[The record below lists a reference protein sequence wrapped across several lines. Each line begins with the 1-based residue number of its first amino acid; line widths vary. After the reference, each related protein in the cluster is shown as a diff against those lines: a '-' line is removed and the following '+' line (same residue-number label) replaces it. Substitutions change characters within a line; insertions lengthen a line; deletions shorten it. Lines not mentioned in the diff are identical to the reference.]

1 MTKRALH
8 SALFTAIITNNRVFI
23 EELLALLLP
32 PEEFVR
38 LVLRTLKFEA
48 TVFTDAD
55 GNERRADAV
64 ISVMTRDGQRIIF
77 LIEHKSTQ
85 EKGLLGQMLNYQALL
100 DTHMADKVIVIVISN
115 AKGRWRMPMSFQGKF
130 ANSANAIGSNV
141 ALDFG
146 YLLFHMPDYNQEDI
160 IKIFPKSHPY
170 ILPLHCIR
178 DLTREKVAKFFRS
191 TLILEIE
198 ERKRLL
204 ELATDCFSKFNS
216 DYGISVLK
224 GIEVAAIKKPKD
236 RLMKE
241 IKIGREG
248 WLEEGILQGRQEGRQ
263 EGERAIE
270 AVALRMLEDGMSVA
284 AICRITKLSRSVVN
298 RLEQEGSKLENS
310 KKRSKAK
317 KRA

>member
-8 SALFTAIITNNRVFI
+8 NALFVAIITNNWVFI
-23 EELLALLLP
+23 EELLAFLLP
-32 PEEFVR
+32 PEEFVM
-38 LVLRTLKFEA
+38 LLLSTIKFEA

-64 ISVMTRDGQRIIF
+64 ISVKTKDGQRIIF
-77 LIEHKSTQ
+77 LIEHKSKQ
-85 EKGLLGQMLNYQALL
+85 EKGLLGQMLDYQALL
-100 DTHMADKVIVIVISN
+100 NRYMADKVIVIVISN
-115 AKGRWRMPMSFQGKF
+115 AGGRWRMPMRFQGNF
-130 ANSANAIGSNV
+130 AQSANEIGSSV

-146 YLLFHMPDYNQEDI
+146 YLLFHMPDYSQEDI

-170 ILPLHCIR
+170 VLPLHCIR

-198 ERKRLL
+198 ERQRLL

-224 GIEVAAIKKPKD
+224 GIEVAAIKEPKD
-236 RLMKE
+236 RLMNE

-248 WLEEGILQGRQEGRQ
+248 WLEEGIIK
-263 EGERAIE
+263 GEQAGVLKERHE
-270 AVALRMLEDGMSVA
+270 VALRMLEDGMSVA
-284 AICRITKLSRSVVN
+284 AVSRITKLSRSVVN
-298 RLEQEGSKLENS
+298 RLEREGGELENA
-310 KKRSKAK
+310 KKRGRAK

>member
-8 SALFTAIITNNRVFI
+8 NALFVAIITNNWVFI
-23 EELLALLLP
+23 EELLAFLLP
-32 PEEFVR
+32 PEEF
-38 LVLRTLKFEA
+38 LMLLLRTINFET

-64 ISVMTRDGQRIIF
+64 ISVMTKDGQRIIF

-85 EKGLLGQMLNYQALL
+85 KKGLLGQMLNYQALL

-115 AKGRWRMPMSFQGKF
+115 AGGRWRMPMRFQGNF
-130 ANSANAIGSNV
+130 AQSANAVGSSV

-146 YLLFHMPDYNQEDI
+146 YLLFHMPDYSQEDI

-170 ILPLHCIR
+170 VLPLHCIR
-178 DLTREKVAKFFRS
+178 DLTREKVATFFRS
-191 TLILEIE
+191 TLILKIE
-198 ERKRLL
+198 ERRRLL

-216 DYGISVLK
+216 DYSLSVLK
-224 GIEVAAIKKPKD
+224 DIEVVAINKAKD
-236 RLMKE
+236 RLMNQL
-241 IKIGREG
+241 KIGREG
-248 WLEEGILQGRQEGRQ
+248 WLEEGRQ
-263 EGERAIE
+263 EGERAGLE
-270 AVALRMLEDGMSVA
+270 AVALRMLEDGMSIA

-298 RLEQEGSKLENS
+298 RLEREGGELENA
-310 KKRSKAK
+310 KKRSRAK